1 MRSVGGRNLLWGF
14 ALCVEKVHQ
23 ILDLIRLKN
32 ASKGRHRSAAVVN
45 LMFDLLFAPAF
56 AYNAQIRA
64 AASAS
69 AICAVAVLT
78 PLLVKQGC
86 SRLFA
91 RAGIG
96 MNCWRTRLRQTRDK
110 TDCKGS
116 GTDGGEDSQ
125 QCFGMYLQG
134 NNVLQ

>member
-1 MRSVGGRNLLWGF
+1 
-14 ALCVEKVHQ
+14 VEKVHQ

-32 ASKGRHRSAAVVN
+32 ASKGWHRSAAVVN
-45 LMFDLLFAPAF
+45 LMFNLLLAPAF

-64 AASAS
+64 ASTASS
-69 AICAVAVLT
+69 ICAVAVLT

-96 MNCWRTRLRQTRDK
+96 MNRWRGRLRQTRYK
-110 TDCKGS
+110 SDCKGC

-125 QCFGMYLQG
+125 QCFGMYLQR